1 MKGKLYDIPP
11 AVETLPRNVAKVPA
25 KSRERQTNV
34 SMSVNNRL
42 QNSVLDFGGSWTSE
56 QSFGDIR

>member
-25 KSRERQTNV
+25 KSRERQANV

-42 QNSVLDFGGSWTSE
+42 FKELCPGLRRILDFRTVLW
-56 QSFGDIR
+56 